1 VTVATVAD
9 IHSANSIL
17 DGQSSAGGGTVID
30 SVTNIAVDGFIDTV
44 VVVSQYLA
52 RNLPGQFW
60 DWIAQ
65 ACTSYEEVLHT
76 LTGDSAAITG
86 HIAWLLDAS
95 FQIDA
100 KAGLTDQARS
110 QAITCWQGP
119 GAEAFLATVD
129 VTGAVTR
136 STAVLLRSVASD
148 HFTLCGQLL
157 NAKRGV
163 FTLFQQLKSDL
174 SGAVPMFLAQMG
186 LAITGSVIT
195 LVGGTIGGAVN
206 GAAGGAASG
215 WHSGG
220 VLGAIGG
227 FLGGAVSGGIHG
239 AEDAARMVPA
249 LFEQAFRNFVSWAL
263 GRVQAA
269 LNHLADFVR
278 ACIDPM
284 VAVIGNIAGAG
295 VRAERAASLLRGAG
309 DPGSH
314 ADAPQPGSYGSN
326 DQGDH
331 PRATDG
337 DLIALNQAIGDPT
350 ATLPPGYSRLT
361 PAELAALGLTPDT
374 LLGANGFIA
383 DVFRTPGGRYVVA
396 FGGTTVG
403 PGGAMPD
410 VVEDGVGATT
420 MSPQTQQV
428 LSITDAI
435 QRSGNGD
442 NIIYTGHSLGGRLAA
457 IAAIDTGN
465 AAVTYDSAGV
475 SQATIDYVAAKNG
488 VDPSTLVAQ
497 ANDGQI
503 RRYYAGDDALTFAQE
518 RWPVSAAGA
527 PDALGTPIEVGP
539 EKNTLT
545 TIEDGTT
552 FVAGHMLD
560 HMSDLWQAQY
570 GPNGTTPAR

>member
-1 VTVATVAD
+1 MTVATVAD
-9 IHSANSIL
+9 IRSANAVL
-17 DGQSSAGGGTVID
+17 GGQSSAAGGKVID
-30 SVTNIAVDGFIDTV
+30 SVTNIAVDGFVDTV

-52 RNLPGQFW
+52 RNLPGRFW

-65 ACTSYEEVLHT
+65 ACTSYEEVLHK

-86 HIAWLLDAS
+86 HISWLLDAS

-100 KAGLTDQARS
+100 KAALTDQARS
-110 QAITCWQGP
+110 QAVTCWQGP

-129 VTGAVTR
+129 VAGAVTR
-136 STAVLLRSVASD
+136 STAALLRSVASD

-157 NAKRGV
+157 GAKRGV
-163 FTLFQQLKSDL
+163 FTLFQQLKGDL

-186 LAITGSVIT
+186 LAIAGSVVT
-195 LVGGTIGGAVN
+195 LVGGTIGGAIN

-227 FLGGAVSGGIHG
+227 FFGGAVSGGIDG
-239 AEDAARMVPA
+239 AQDAARMVPA

-269 LNHLADFVR
+269 LHHLADFVK

-295 VRAERAASLLRGAG
+295 VRAQRAASLLRGSG
-309 DPGSH
+309 DPGTH
-314 ADAPQPGSYGSN
+314 ADAPQPNSYGSSG
-326 DQGDH
+326 QGTG

-361 PAELAALGLTPDT
+361 PSELAALGLTPDE
-374 LLGANGFIA
+374 LLGDDGFIA
-383 DVFRTPGGRYVVA
+383 DVFRTPDGSYVVA

-420 MSPQTQQV
+420 MSPQTRQV

-442 NIIYTGHSLGGRLAA
+442 AVVYTGHSLGGRLAA
-457 IAAIDTGN
+457 IAALDTGN

-488 VDPSTLVAQ
+488 VDPSTLVNH

-503 RRYYAGDDALTFAQE
+503 RRYYAGEDALTFAQE

-527 PDALGTPIEVGP
+527 PDALGTPIEVGT
-539 EKNTLT
+539 EKNSLT
-545 TIEDGTT
+545 TLDDGKT
-552 FVAGHMLD
+552 FIGGHMLD
-560 HMSDLWQAQY
+560 HMNDLWQARY
-570 GPNGTTPAR
+570 GPSGTTPAR